1 MKKTL
6 LSVCIIAKNDSDN
19 ILSLLDSIK
28 DIADE
33 INILNIGLKDNLEAV
48 RNFDNTKIY
57 EYKENCNYKNIL
69 IDNSNSKWILILNN
83 EEILSNDGKESIIR
97 ILKEANDLKGLY
109 IRKISI
115 IEEKRRMSY
124 NSLRLFRKNSNIR
137 FNENICDS
145 IYESIYRNYGE
156 KSIGFTDIEIYS
168 YENDKHS
175 FVISENTK
183 EKIDTLINL
192 EDSFKNLNYYFK
204 LGNEYGKIGNYK
216 DAIYSYDKA
225 LTKKDEDIDEN
236 IYKRL
241 LLNKIKAL
249 HQRGLYNEERKVI
262 KDTLKEYSDFRDLY
276 FMECLLSVELC
287 EFSRGSSALNKYIE
301 TKKDIKFPSSEFEEV
316 VDIEELNKKLNG
328 LNNILK

>member
-48 RNFDNTKIY
+48 RNFNNTKIY
-57 EYKENCNYKNIL
+57 DYKENCNYKNIL
-69 IDNSNSKWILILNN
+69 IDKSNSKWILILNN
-83 EEILSNDGKESIIR
+83 EEILSDDGKENIIK
-97 ILKEANDLKGLY
+97 ILNEADELKGLY

-115 IEEKRRMSY
+115 IEGKRRMSY
-124 NSLRLFRKNSNIR
+124 NSLRLFKNESNIR

-145 IYESIYRNYGE
+145 IYESIYKNYGE
-156 KSIGFTDIEIYS
+156 KFIGFTDIEIYS

-175 FVISENTK
+175 FAISESTK

-192 EDSFKNLNYYFK
+192 GDSFKNLNYYFK

-216 DAIYSYDKA
+216 EAIESYDKA
-225 LTKKDEDIDEN
+225 LTKKDENIDEN

-249 HQRGLYNEERKVI
+249 HQRGLYSEESTFI
-262 KDTLKEYSDFRDLY
+262 KNTLKEYSDFRDLY

>member
-19 ILSLLDSIK
+19 ILALLDSIK

-33 INILNIGLKDNLEAV
+33 INVLNIGLKDNLEEV
-48 RNFDNTKIY
+48 RSFNNTKIY
-57 EYKENCNYKNIL
+57 DYKENCNYKNIL

-83 EEILSNDGKESIIR
+83 EEILSDDGKESIIK
-97 ILKEANDLKGLY
+97 ILNEANDLKGLY
-109 IRKISI
+109 IRKVSI
-115 IEEKRRMSY
+115 IEGKRRMSY
-124 NSLRLFRKNSNIR
+124 NSLRLFKKDSNIR

-145 IYESIYRNYGE
+145 IYESIYRNYG
-156 KSIGFTDIEIYS
+156 KKFIGFTDIEIYS

-175 FVISENTK
+175 FIISENTE
-183 EKIDTLINL
+183 EKIDNLINL
-192 EDSFKNLNYYFK
+192 SDSFKNFNYYFK

-216 DAIYSYDKA
+216 EAIESYDKA
-225 LTKKDEDIDEN
+225 LTKKDENIDEN

-249 HQRGLYNEERKVI
+249 HQRGLYNEESTVI
-262 KDTLKEYSDFRDLY
+262 ENTLKEYSDFRDLY

-287 EFSRGSSALNKYIE
+287 EFLRGSSALNKYIE
-301 TKKDIKFPSSEFEEV
+301 TKKGIKFPSSEFEEV

>member
-19 ILSLLDSIK
+19 ILELLYNIK

-48 RNFDNTKIY
+48 RSFNNTKIY
-57 EYKENCNYKNIL
+57 DYKENCNYKNIL
-69 IDNSNSKWILILNN
+69 IDKSNSKWILILNN
-83 EEILSNDGKESIIR
+83 EEILSDDGKENIIK
-97 ILKEANDLKGLY
+97 ILNEANELKGLY

-115 IEEKRRMSY
+115 IEGKRRMSY
-124 NSLRLFRKNSNIR
+124 NSLRLFKNDSNIR

-145 IYESIYRNYGE
+145 IYESIYKNYGE
-156 KSIGFTDIEIYS
+156 GFIGFTDIEIYS

-175 FVISENTK
+175 SVISESTK
-183 EKIDTLINL
+183 EKIEGLINL
-192 EDSFKNLNYYFK
+192 GDSFKNRNYYFK

-216 DAIYSYDKA
+216 EAIENYDKA
-225 LTKKDEDIDEN
+225 LTKKDENIDEN

-249 HQRGLYNEERKVI
+249 HQRGLYSEESTVI
-262 KDTLKEYSDFRDLY
+262 KNVLKEYSDFRDLY

>member
-19 ILSLLDSIK
+19 ILALLDSVK

-33 INILNIGLKDNLEAV
+33 INVLNIGLKENLEVV
-48 RNFDNTKIY
+48 RNFNNTKIY
-57 EYKENCNYKNIL
+57 DYKENCNYKNIL
-69 IDNSNSKWILILNN
+69 IDKSNSKWILILNN
-83 EEILSNDGKESIIR
+83 EEILSDDGKENIIK
-97 ILKEANDLKGLY
+97 ILNEATELEGLY

-115 IEEKRRMSY
+115 IEGKRRMSY
-124 NSLRLFRKNSNIR
+124 NSLRLFKNDANIR
-137 FNENICDS
+137 FNENICDG
-145 IYESIYRNYGE
+145 IYESIYKNYGE
-156 KSIGFTDIEIYS
+156 NFIGFSDIEIYS

-175 FVISENTK
+175 FAISESTK
-183 EKIDTLINL
+183 EKIGSLVNL
-192 EDSFKNLNYYFK
+192 GDSFKNFNYYFK

-216 DAIYSYDKA
+216 EAIENYDKA
-225 LTKKDEDIDEN
+225 LSKKDKNIDEN

-249 HQRGLYNEERKVI
+249 HQRGLYNEEI
-262 KDTLKEYSDFRDLY
+262 IIIENALKEYSDFRDLY

-287 EFSRGSSALNKYIE
+287 EFSRGSNALSKYIE

-316 VDIEELNKKLNG
+316 VNIEELNKKLNG

>member
-19 ILSLLDSIK
+19 ILALLDSVK

-33 INILNIGLKDNLEAV
+33 INVLNIGLKENLEVV
-48 RNFDNTKIY
+48 RNFNNTKIY
-57 EYKENCNYKNIL
+57 DYKENCNYKNIL
-69 IDNSNSKWILILNN
+69 IDKSNSKWILILNN
-83 EEILSNDGKESIIR
+83 EEILSDDGKENIIK
-97 ILKEANDLKGLY
+97 ILNEANDLKGLY
-109 IRKISI
+109 IRKVSI
-115 IEEKRRMSY
+115 IEGKRRMSY
-124 NSLRLFRKNSNIR
+124 NSLRLFKKDSNIR

-145 IYESIYRNYGE
+145 IYESIYENYGE
-156 KSIGFTDIEIYS
+156 NFIGFTDIEIYS
-168 YENDKHS
+168 YENDRHS
-175 FVISENTK
+175 FAISESTK

-192 EDSFKNLNYYFK
+192 GDSFKNFNYYFK

-216 DAIYSYDKA
+216 EAIESYDKA
-225 LTKKDEDIDEN
+225 LSKKDKNIDEN

-249 HQRGLYNEERKVI
+249 HQRGLYNEESTVI
-262 KDTLKEYSDFRDLY
+262 ENTLKEYSDFRDLY

-287 EFSRGSSALNKYIE
+287 EFLRGSSALNKYIE

-316 VDIEELNKKLNG
+316 VNIEELNKKLNG